1 MYSFQLNINL
11 QIPTVFSKTAAK
23 MTNNNIASSSV
34 NTSLPVHEVPGS
46 YGLPLLGPL
55 TDRFNYSWFQGPEK
69 FFRKRIEKN
78 KSTVFRTN
86 VPPSFP
92 FFLANPNV
100 VAVLDCKSFAHMF
113 DMELVEKKNTLVGD
127 WMPSTRFTGDRR
139 VCAYLDTSEP
149 QHEQV

>member
-1 MYSFQLNINL
+1 M
-11 QIPTVFSKTAAK
+11 A
-23 MTNNNIASSSV
+23 NNDITSSSSSSS
-34 NTSLPVHEVPGS
+34 SLPVREIPGS

-55 TDRFNYSWFQGPEK
+55 TDRLNYSWFQGPEK

-149 QHEQV
+149 QHEQVPFGLYCFNFGFMLD